1 MNYIYIYS
9 FNVESTIIH
18 TKDPSTIDESEGSD
32 RSCFRDNETK
42 TKKQRQKKQGND
54 CFGRSSHSHKF
65 GTVGV
70 SFMKKLLSL

>member
-1 MNYIYIYS
+1 MKAKAAIDHVFVI
-9 FNVESTIIH
+9 
-18 TKDPSTIDESEGSD
+18 TKQ
-32 RSCFRDNETK
+32 K
-42 TKKQRQKKQGND
+42 QKQKKQRQKKQGND